1 MHRSCIHPA
10 TVALAAVLALG
21 ACGSETTPTGPATGP
36 ELYNP
41 GGGAAE
47 SSAGLAA
54 ILPSNTWGSATPM
67 TTAREGLVTATVNG
81 IVYAIGGA
89 VAGKAV
95 QTVEAYDPATQT
107 WSNHPNLPRRRDDPS
122 GAAVIDGKIYAP

>member
-21 ACGSETTPTGPATGP
+21 ACGSETTPTGPASSP
-36 ELYNP
+36 EVYHP
-41 GGGAAE
+41 GGMAE
-47 SSAGLAA
+47 SSAGLAD

-89 VAGKAV
+89 VAGSRADLIGS
-95 QTVEAYDPATQT
+95 AP
-107 WSNHPNLPRRRDDPS
+107 PRTPS
-122 GAAVIDGKIYAP
+122 